1 MYQTDNE
8 AGFTL
13 IEMLIVLSIVS
24 LILSIMFVDYSKR
37 SYEQSFDT
45 WYQQFELD
53 LLYSQKYTMVT
64 RQVLRLTINRDSN
77 SYSLRNDGSSPALIM
92 RNIPADWD
100 VRVTSVRHPIS
111 FTHYGAIVGPGQI
124 LVRTKNAR
132 YSITFPFGKSR
143 SYYVKSEL

>member
-24 LILSIMFVDYSKR
+24 LILSIMFIDYSSR
-37 SYEQSFDT
+37 SDEQSFDT

-64 RQVLRLTINRDSN
+64 RQVLRLSINRDSN
-77 SYSLRNDGSSPALIM
+77 SYSLRNDGSSPALIT
-92 RNIPADWD
+92 RKIPEDWD
-100 VRVTSVRHPIS
+100 VRVTSVRNPIS
-111 FTHYGAIVGPGQI
+111 FTRYGQQMGPGS
-124 LVRTKNAR
+124 LSTRTKNAGK
-132 YSITFPFGKSR
+132 SITIHVGKSR
-143 SYYVKSEL
+143 SYYVKSE

>member
-24 LILSIMFVDYSKR
+24 LILSIMFIDYSSR
-37 SYEQSFDT
+37 SDEQSFDT

-64 RQVLRLTINRDSN
+64 RQVLRLSINRDSN
-77 SYSLRNDGSSPALIM
+77 SYSLRNDGSSPALIT
-92 RNIPADWD
+92 RKIPEDWD
-100 VRVTSVRHPIS
+100 VRVTSVRNPIS
-111 FTHYGAIVGPGQI
+111 FTRYGQIVGPGSI
-124 LVRTKNAR
+124 SVRTKNAR

-143 SYYVKSEL
+143 SYYVKSE

>member
-1 MYQTDNE
+1 MHQTDNE

-24 LILSIMFVDYSKR
+24 LILSIMFIDYSSR
-37 SYEQSFDT
+37 SDEQSFDT

-64 RQVLRLTINRDSN
+64 RQVLRLSINRDSN
-77 SYSLRNDGSSPALIM
+77 SYSLRNDGSSPALIT
-92 RNIPADWD
+92 RKIPEDWD
-100 VRVTSVRHPIS
+100 VRVTTVRNPIS
-111 FTHYGAIVGPGQI
+111 FTRYGQIVGPGKI
-124 LVRTKNAR
+124 SVRTRNAS

-143 SYYVKSEL
+143 SYYVKNE

>member
-1 MYQTDNE
+1 MHQTDNE

-24 LILSIMFVDYSKR
+24 LILSIMFIDYSSR
-37 SYEQSFDT
+37 SDEQSFDT

-64 RQVLRLTINRDSN
+64 RQVLRLSINRDSN
-77 SYSLRNDGSSPALIM
+77 SYSLRNDGSSPALIT
-92 RNIPADWD
+92 RKIPEDWD
-100 VRVTSVRHPIS
+100 VRVTSVRNPIS
-111 FTHYGAIVGPGQI
+111 FTRYGQIVGPGKI
-124 LVRTKNAR
+124 SVRTRNAS

-143 SYYVKSEL
+143 SYYVKNE

>member
-1 MYQTDNE
+1 MHQTDNE

-24 LILSIMFVDYSKR
+24 LILSIMFIDYSSR
-37 SYEQSFDT
+37 SDEQSFDT

-77 SYSLRNDGSSPALIM
+77 SYSLRNDGSSPALIT
-92 RNIPADWD
+92 RKIPEDWD
-100 VRVTSVRHPIS
+100 VRVTTVRNPIS
-111 FTHYGAIVGPGQI
+111 FTRYGQIVGPGKI
-124 LVRTKNAR
+124 SVRTRNAS

-143 SYYVKSEL
+143 SYYVKNE